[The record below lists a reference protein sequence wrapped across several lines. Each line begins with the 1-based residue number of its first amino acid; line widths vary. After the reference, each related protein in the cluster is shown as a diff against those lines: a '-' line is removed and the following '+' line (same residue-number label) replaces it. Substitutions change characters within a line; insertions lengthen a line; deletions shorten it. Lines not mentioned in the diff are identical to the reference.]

1 MHEDLSKYNED
12 DVKIVKFLWEN
23 QGKDVN
29 IDDVVENLCVSKV
42 DFMRIF
48 GGFNA
53 LCKEQVKKPI
63 QESLL

>member
-1 MHEDLSKYNED
+1 MQEDFSKYNED

-29 IDDVVENLCVSKV
+29 IDDVVKNLCVSNF

-48 GGFNA
+48 RGFNA

-63 QESLL
+63 QGSLL

>member
-23 QGKDVN
+23 QGKNVN
-29 IDDVVENLCVSKV
+29 IDDVVKNLCVSKF

-48 GGFNA
+48 RRFNA
-53 LCKEQVKKPI
+53 LHKEQVKKPI
-63 QESLL
+63 QQSLF

>member
-23 QGKDVN
+23 QGKNVN
-29 IDDVVENLCVSKV
+29 IDDVVKNLCVSKF

-48 GGFNA
+48 RRFDA

-63 QESLL
+63 QQSLF